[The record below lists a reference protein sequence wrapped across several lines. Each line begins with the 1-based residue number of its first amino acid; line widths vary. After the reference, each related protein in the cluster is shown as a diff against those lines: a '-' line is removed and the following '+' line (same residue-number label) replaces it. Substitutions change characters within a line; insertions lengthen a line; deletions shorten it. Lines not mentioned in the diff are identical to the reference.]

1 MTSTSASW
9 LSWVLI
15 GATALIAAL
24 AGAIW
29 LMTRMPGSSF
39 RGTLPP
45 LSAEE
50 QRIRDRLA
58 GHVQTLAGSIGER
71 NQERPEALEAAAD
84 YIAEN
89 FRLLGYAPLD
99 EPFTSRGARVRNI
112 IAELPGQLADGGII
126 VVGAHYDSVPGGPGA
141 NDNATGVAA
150 VLELSRLLAGRRFAQ
165 QVRFV
170 AFVNEEQPYSYTHEM
185 GSVVHANAA
194 RARDERITA
203 MLSLETIGHYADA
216 PESQHYPAPLSYLYP
231 DRADFIGF
239 VGNLRSLGLV
249 RRCVGSFRRH
259 ARFPAE
265 GAALPERI
273 DGVGWSDHWSFWRA
287 GYPALMVTDTA
298 FFRYRHY
305 HLPSDTPEKIDYE
318 RSARVVSGL
327 AATITDL
334 AAK

>member
-1 MTSTSASW
+1 MTSTSW
-9 LSWVLI
+9 LTWILI
-15 GATALIAAL
+15 GLVVLIAAL
-24 AGAIW
+24 TAALW

-39 RGTLPP
+39 RGPLPP
-45 LSAEE
+45 LGAEE
-50 QRIRDRLA
+50 ERIRDRLA
-58 GHVQTLAGSIGER
+58 AHVQRLAGSIGER

-84 YIAEN
+84 YIAES
-89 FRLLGYAPLD
+89 FRELGYRPRD
-99 EPFTSRGARVRNI
+99 EPFESRGAWVRNI
-112 IAELPGQLADGGII
+112 VAELPGRRADAGII

-141 NDNATGVAA
+141 NDNASGVAA
-150 VLELSRLLAGRRFAQ
+150 VLELARLLAGRRFAR

-170 AFVNEEQPYSYTHEM
+170 AFVNEEQPYSYTSAM
-185 GSVVHANAA
+185 GSVVHAQGA
-194 RARDERITA
+194 RGRGERIAA
-203 MLSLETIGHYADA
+203 MLSLETIGHYSDE
-216 PESQHYPAPLSYLYP
+216 PRSQQYPPPLSYLYP

-249 RRCVGSFRRH
+249 RRCVAAFRRH

-273 DGVGWSDHWSFWRA
+273 EGVGWSDHWSFWRA

-305 HLPSDTPEKIDYE
+305 HLPSDTPEKIDYA
-318 RSARVVSGL
+318 RTARVASGL
-327 AATITDL
+327 AATIADL